1 MRIQEKL
8 GSWQG
13 MAIVALTLAIAMPGK
28 ILGAEQKTL
37 TVSMRL
43 QEAEW
48 KVMRE
53 KILPAFEQRCMCKVN
68 ARDVPPEGLAKIL
81 EAMAKAG
88 RMKIDVFA
96 QDNMRLAQLV
106 EYGLVRDLSS
116 YEKKIPQQVLP
127 SLIKVGRFG
136 GKLYFMPYR
145 PDVQIAYYNEKRFRQ
160 YGLAPPRSWEELLRV
175 AEAFK
180 KKEGIGRVLF
190 KAWGGAPT
198 STQLYEWIV
207 SAGGDPF
214 VFKHPRT
221 VQTFRFLQRLWPY
234 LSPDSGRAKWDTTNQ
249 FLAQESAYL
258 AQNWSFGIERLVK
271 DYGKTDIKTYS
282 GWTGPSREAHV
293 VGGEVL
299 GIPEGSAHKDLAL
312 DFIWFMQSLEVQ
324 EILTSSLAWPSIR
337 GDAYGQV
344 EEWLRP
350 YFQAVTEAL
359 KHGVFRKNVPYWA
372 DFEKLINEAF
382 VRIVIHGEDV
392 EKLLNVLHDR
402 MVSIKARS

>member
-234 LSPDSGRAKWDTTNQ
+234 LSPDSGDPSGGRAARASD
-249 FLAQESAYL
+249 
-258 AQNWSFGIERLVK
+258 V
-271 DYGKTDIKTYS
+271 
-282 GWTGPSREAHV
+282 TG
-293 VGGEVL
+293 
-299 GIPEGSAHKDLAL
+299 
-312 DFIWFMQSLEVQ
+312 
-324 EILTSSLAWPSIR
+324 
-337 GDAYGQV
+337 
-344 EEWLRP
+344 
-350 YFQAVTEAL
+350 
-359 KHGVFRKNVPYWA
+359 GVAGAGMDSV
-372 DFEKLINEAF
+372 
-382 VRIVIHGEDV
+382 
-392 EKLLNVLHDR
+392 
-402 MVSIKARS
+402 